1 MLRIV
6 EGNEHALDKVQFLDS
21 LNALDANYKK
31 FYHKAICHCL
41 QVQLSKMQHKELS
54 LNAIAF
60 MLNQILELCLKNDTI
75 KKQII
80 EVSGQIPTF
89 PLVSLHGLARS

>member
-6 EGNEHALDKVQFLDS
+6 EGNEHALDKAQFLDS

-60 MLNQILELCLKNDTI
+60 MLNQILEL
-75 KKQII
+75 KQSAKD
-80 EVSGQIPTF
+80 ENGRRTYYF
-89 PLVSLHGLARS
+89 MKRFRLAID